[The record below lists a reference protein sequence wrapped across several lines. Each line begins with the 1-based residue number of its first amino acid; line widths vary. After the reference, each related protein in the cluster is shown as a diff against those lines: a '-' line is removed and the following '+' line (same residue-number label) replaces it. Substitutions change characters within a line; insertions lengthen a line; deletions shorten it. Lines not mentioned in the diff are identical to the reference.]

1 MVHDRDCCVWSR
13 EYTIILASQLRT
25 KRRTGA
31 HMRKNYL
38 ARGNTPPF
46 VNAPFWMR
54 TLAFCIVLI
63 LKPIQ
68 LVSHSVISI
77 KLGFYGGPNWPGAPV
92 PLRGL

>member
-1 MVHDRDCCVWSR
+1 MESR
-13 EYTIILASQLRT
+13 VYYNPSQPAT
-25 KRRTGA
+25 NEEAHRRTGA

-54 TLAFCIVLI
+54 GARTLAFCIVLI
-63 LKPIQ
+63 LKSIQ
-68 LVSHSVISI
+68 LVSHSVVSI
-77 KLGFYGGPNWPGAPV
+77 KLGFYGGPNWPGAAV